1 MYNLRKFCGDYTR
14 NLRKRRAKLL
24 AAMQRIQIGAVL
36 EEKLTVSDE
45 NAISFLGLP
54 GARVLSTPHMIG
66 YMERACRNLVLPM
79 LEPGDDSV
87 GTIVNVAHLAGAPL
101 GSEVTFR
108 AEILSIEGRRVNFAV
123 RASDSQHVIGEG
135 THQRFVVTVATF
147 AEKMMAKLDKR
158 G

>member
-1 MYNLRKFCGDYTR
+1 ME
-14 NLRKRRAKLL
+14 
-24 AAMQRIQIGAVL
+24 RIQIGAVR
-36 EEKLTVSDE
+36 EEKVLVENE
-45 NAISFLGLP
+45 NAINFLGLP

-66 YMERACRNLVLPM
+66 YMERASRNLLLPM

-87 GTIVNVAHLAGAPL
+87 GTIVNVTHLSGAPL

-108 AEILSIEGRRVNFAV
+108 AQIESVEGRRVNFRVKAY
-123 RASDSQHVIGEG
+123 DDQHVVGEG

-147 AEKMMAKLDKR
+147 ADKMKRKLEKSAQ

>member
-1 MYNLRKFCGDYTR
+1 ME
-14 NLRKRRAKLL
+14 
-24 AAMQRIQIGAVL
+24 RIEIGAER
-36 EEKLTVSDE
+36 EEKVIVNDE

-66 YMERACRNLVLPM
+66 YMERTSRNLVLPM

-87 GTIVNVAHLAGAPL
+87 GTIVNVAHVGGAPL

-108 AEILSIEGRRVNFAV
+108 ARVESVDGRRVNFFVEAFD
-123 RASDSQHVIGEG
+123 AQQKIGEG
-135 THQRFVVTVATF
+135 THQRFVITVAKF
-147 AEKMMAKLDKR
+147 AEKMKAKLAKQ